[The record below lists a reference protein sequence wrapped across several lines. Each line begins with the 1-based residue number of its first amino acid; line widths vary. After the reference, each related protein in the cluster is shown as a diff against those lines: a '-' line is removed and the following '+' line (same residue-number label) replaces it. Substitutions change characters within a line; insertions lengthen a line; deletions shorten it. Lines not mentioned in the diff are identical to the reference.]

1 MHSLRNLDLAVPNG
15 EQIVAL
21 IDADPRAEKQLAQQ
35 LAVPV
40 RIELSEEDAG
50 SAVMD
55 AALMSGATEA
65 MLENYNTTLKKETD
79 MLVREVENL
88 KKPIKL
94 KRVPLKAL
102 LAAQDATI
110 RRREV
115 ERAAGTSENGRV
127 YIPRQIMDTEHTY
140 CSERPLSELSRIDW
154 DDLCA
159 PKRFEHKYLLVQV
172 ASRLALYASC
182 SFVGVTP
189 NGGAL
194 PVSIA
199 HFTPN
204 LHLHGP
210 ELDALLPVGTKLLIR
225 EPYLSQHYL
234 GVGGPITGD
243 KGVVGVRVDTPSD
256 VHVLDDDAPVLRGVT
271 WTHDLDAPMPSDV
284 LWRQEGPVSRAPSHA
299 APFIS
304 RERVQSAVRA
314 LLDQERPGAAWRE
327 VRAADRAAAQGAAGR
342 RAGRAD
348 RRLQRMARRPGA
360 GITATAGRDRAG
372 AKLARAL
379 PATALRPHRDLAPAA
394 GAADRRSRHAAG
406 AARVRP
412 PADLGRPSPG
422 ALVRRPRAGYFRPCR
437 REPGRMTLF
446 PVMEGR

>member
-21 IDADPRAEKQLAQQ
+21 IDADPRTEKQLAQQ

-115 ERAAGTSENGRV
+115 ERGAGTSEDGRV

-154 DDLCA
+154 DDL
-159 PKRFEHKYLLVQV
+159 L
-172 ASRLALYASC
+172 S
-182 SFVGVTP
+182 
-189 NGGAL
+189 
-194 PVSIA
+194 
-199 HFTPN
+199 
-204 LHLHGP
+204 
-210 ELDALLPVGTKLLIR
+210 LI
-225 EPYLSQHYL
+225 H
-234 GVGGPITGD
+234 I
-243 KGVVGVRVDTPSD
+243 
-256 VHVLDDDAPVLRGVT
+256 
-271 WTHDLDAPMPSDV
+271 
-284 LWRQEGPVSRAPSHA
+284 
-299 APFIS
+299 
-304 RERVQSAVRA
+304 
-314 LLDQERPGAAWRE
+314 
-327 VRAADRAAAQGAAGR
+327 
-342 RAGRAD
+342 
-348 RRLQRMARRPGA
+348 
-360 GITATAGRDRAG
+360 
-372 AKLARAL
+372 
-379 PATALRPHRDLAPAA
+379 
-394 GAADRRSRHAAG
+394 
-406 AARVRP
+406 
-412 PADLGRPSPG
+412 
-422 ALVRRPRAGYFRPCR
+422 
-437 REPGRMTLF
+437 
-446 PVMEGR
+446 